1 VPVDAQASANFDH
14 IRSSSITG
22 FVIRCEN
29 GRDCVAAMQKLSGR
43 GDFFRFSGSPDLR
56 GFGEVKSTKL

>member
-1 VPVDAQASANFDH
+1 
-14 IRSSSITG
+14 
-22 FVIRCEN
+22 
-29 GRDCVAAMQKLSGR
+29 MQKLSGG